1 MELVSK
7 SIVSVTGRLEVTQCE
22 QEGPKES
29 LGHCRDPSGRCV
41 DVELQD
47 GQKGKGLSP
56 KRGRDSRGRWADRKA
71 DKWGEKPK
79 LVGEPA
85 RRQTRGRGEHG
96 RAFQESVWDLSVKKE
111 PWASHAGLFWGSF
124 PVSSSSCTSSLAL
137 PAVVATTATRDTL
150 RLRSGTRHA
159 IAKQPE
165 AGYLEGTGRGPG
177 TTDTR

>member
-7 SIVSVTGRLEVTQCE
+7 GTVSVKRRLEVTQCE

-29 LGHCRDPSGRCV
+29 LGHCRDPSGRHV

-71 DKWGEKPK
+71 DKWGEKAK

-85 RRQTRGRGEHG
+85 RRQKRGRGEHG

-124 PVSSSSCTSSLAL
+124 PVSSSSCMSSLAL
-137 PAVVATTATRDTL
+137 PAVAATTATRDSL
-150 RLRSGTRHA
+150 RLRSGRGTPLLSNQRLGTWRA
-159 IAKQPE
+159 Q
-165 AGYLEGTGRGPG
+165 EGAPG